1 VAPALVVLM
10 ALIANRTAVPFVLGL
25 SALLPCALT
34 SGILAACMAR
44 RRGLHRREHLGVAG
58 VAYGSVI
65 VGLDSLG
72 LGLLSI
78 GSLALAAVA
87 TR

>member
-1 VAPALVVLM
+1 M
-10 ALIANRTAVPFVLGL
+10 ANRNAGPVLLGL
-25 SALLPCALT
+25 SVLIPCALA
-34 SGILAACMAR
+34 SGVLAACMAR

-78 GSLALAAVA
+78 GSLALVVAA